1 MTKLTSLN
9 TRTAA
14 WEGKPHIQG
23 AKPRIDP
30 DNPDFEGQILH
41 IEGEKPHVDREEPH
55 IDVSGFSARTARNV
69 LALYAELKNVPA
81 FWRKDA
87 CRITGLKPRAASE
100 LLSQMLAHEVIE
112 PVSGHGKG
120 AYRFV

>member
-1 MTKLTSLN
+1 MQD
-9 TRTAA
+9 A
-14 WEGKPHIQG
+14 KPHIG
-23 AKPRIDP
+23 PDKPDS
-30 DNPDFEGQILH
+30 EAGKLH
-41 IEGEKPHVDREEPH
+41 IEGKKPHMDRGKPH

-87 CRITGLKPRAASE
+87 CRITGLKPRAASD

-112 PVSGHGKG
+112 TVSGHGKG

>member
-1 MTKLTSLN
+1 MQD
-9 TRTAA
+9 A
-14 WEGKPHIQG
+14 KPHIG
-23 AKPRIDP
+23 PDKPDS
-30 DNPDFEGQILH
+30 EAGKLH
-41 IEGEKPHVDREEPH
+41 IEGKKPHMDRGKPH

-87 CRITGLKPRAASE
+87 CRITGLKPRAASD

-112 PVSGHGKG
+112 AVSGHGKG